1 MGKDGDPGQARRGPH
16 SNPENWYGGGGTRG
30 KEGGDGDTPGRRAR
44 ERQGQK
50 RETGGQRD
58 REKQRQGLGENRQAD
73 YETYWDGVKERDRE
87 R

>member
-1 MGKDGDPGQARRGPH
+1 MGTQVRQGEAPIQTQRTGMEEEEQEARREEMVTH
-16 SNPENWYGGGGTRG
+16 QGGGPGRDRDKRG
-30 KEGGDGDTPGRRAR
+30 KR
-44 ERQGQK
+44 
-50 RETGGQRD
+50 GQRD

>member
-50 RETGGQRD
+50 RETGGQGDSETERSRGKD
-58 REKQRQGLGENRQAD
+58 LGKTGRQIMRHTGTE
-73 YETYWDGVKERDRE
+73 
-87 R
+87 